1 MSFLI
6 QAVVKALV
14 PALLSMGSEWLHK
27 WLSTAKHE
35 NTRPYIDQV
44 FQVLLDFARDPHTAV
59 PSRRAETVVNGLRSI
74 VFALLD
80 SGGKGASD
88 NIQPWVP
95 KDEK

>member
-1 MSFLI
+1 MSLII
-6 QAVVKALV
+6 QAIVRALI
-14 PALLSMGSEWLHK
+14 PALLSMGSQWMHK
-27 WLSTAKHE
+27 WLSTARHE
-35 NTRPYIDQV
+35 QTRPYIDQV

-74 VFALLD
+74 VDALLD
-80 SGGKGASD
+80 SGEAGASN